1 MHDITTCKGE
11 LPDRA
16 CPLRD
21 KCFRYTC
28 GFMTDQFVWIME
40 APYDEELEKCDEYIE
55 LAYNKKKKVKNDK
68 STD

>member
-1 MHDITTCKGE
+1 
-11 LPDRA
+11 
-16 CPLRD
+16 
-21 KCFRYTC
+21 
-28 GFMTDQFVWIME
+28 MTDQFVWIME